1 MAVLAVDSRVIAGG
15 SARVTVLRECAV
27 SGPWVVYLL
36 SFFFFQAEDGI
47 RDKLVT
53 GVQTCVFFQAEDGI
67 RDKLV
72 TGVQTCCSSD
82 LGIAWCCSRCF
93 WARLVCWTT
102 CWSKKSRARGVPSAC
117 LSDAVSCAAAGRVSV
132 TLESQPRL
140 VRGEVKAMRRIR
152 IALVVA
158 ALFAGAAV
166 SLHAE

>member
-72 TGVQTCCSSD
+72 TGVQTCALPILLAD
-82 LGIAWCCSRCF
+82 TRATWRFG
-93 WARLVCWTT
+93 ARRNISGMLV
-102 CWSKKSRARGVPSAC
+102 
-117 LSDAVSCAAAGRVSV
+117 
-132 TLESQPRL
+132 
-140 VRGEVKAMRRIR
+140 
-152 IALVVA
+152 
-158 ALFAGAAV
+158 
-166 SLHAE
+166 